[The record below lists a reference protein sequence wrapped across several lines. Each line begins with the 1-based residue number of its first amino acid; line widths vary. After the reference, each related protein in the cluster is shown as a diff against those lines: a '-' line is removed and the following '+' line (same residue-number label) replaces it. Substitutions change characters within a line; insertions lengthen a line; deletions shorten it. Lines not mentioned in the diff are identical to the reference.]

1 MAALELAKKSE
12 ESASHPQALVYLR
25 DAAALKPSEPQPHQR
40 MALIYKQTG
49 HPEQA
54 SAEQQKLNQL
64 TKSSND

>member
-1 MAALELAKKSE
+1 VGPSSFSRGGNQNAGS
-12 ESASHPQALVYLR
+12 QYLKE
-25 DAAALKPSEPQPHQR
+25 AAALKPSELEPHQR

-54 SAEQQKLNQL
+54 RAEQQKLNQL